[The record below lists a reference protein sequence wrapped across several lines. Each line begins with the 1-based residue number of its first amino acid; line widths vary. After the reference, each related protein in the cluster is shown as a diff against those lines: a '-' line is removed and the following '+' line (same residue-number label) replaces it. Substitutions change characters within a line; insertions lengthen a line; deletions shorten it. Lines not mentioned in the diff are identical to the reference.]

1 MKQLNMDN
9 NIQYNFKDFTH
20 KHYDEL
26 VKLARETSSFV
37 TYTDNLPERT
47 DNFVL
52 WRHDIDFSVHE
63 ALNLARIEH
72 SNNVKSTYFILFSSE
87 FYNVFEK
94 RILDLLFE
102 IKELGHEFGLHFDP
116 LLYQISN
123 EGQLIERLNY
133 EKYILENLLDV
144 KISAFSFHNPTPEI
158 LVYNKWKYDGLI
170 NTYASFFQNQ
180 CQYCSDS
187 NGYWRHTRLYDFL
200 IENAEKP
207 KQVLTH
213 PAWWT
218 EREMSP
224 KERIWRCLDQRA
236 QKTKE
241 YYIKSLKEYGR
252 QHIDN

>member
-1 MKQLNMDN
+1 MKQLSMKN

-26 VKLARETSSFV
+26 IKLASETSSFV
-37 TYTDNLPERT
+37 TYTNNLPERT

-52 WRHDIDFSVHE
+52 WRHDVDFSVHE
-63 ALNLARIEH
+63 ALNMARIEH
-72 SNNVKSTYFILFSSE
+72 KNNVKSTYFILFSSE

-94 RILDLLFE
+94 RILNLLFQ

-116 LLYQISN
+116 LIYQVSD
-123 EGQLIERLNY
+123 EKQLIEKLNY

-144 KISAFSFHNPTPEI
+144 KIAAFSFHNPTPEI
-158 LVYNKWKYDGLI
+158 LIYDKWEYDGLI

-180 CQYCSDS
+180 CLYCSDS
-187 NGYWRHTRLYDFL
+187 NGYWRYSRLFDFL
-200 IENAEKP
+200 MENSGKS

-213 PAWWT
+213 PEWWT

-224 KERIWRCLDQRA
+224 KERVWRCIDKRA
-236 QKTKE
+236 EKNRE
-241 YYIKSLKEYGR
+241 FYENALFLYGR
-252 QHIDN
+252 KMID

>member
-1 MKQLNMDN
+1 MK
-9 NIQYNFKDFTH
+9 IT
-20 KHYDEL
+20 
-26 VKLARETSSFV
+26 
-37 TYTDNLPERT
+37 
-47 DNFVL
+47 
-52 WRHDIDFSVHE
+52 
-63 ALNLARIEH
+63 
-72 SNNVKSTYFILFSSE
+72 
-87 FYNVFEK
+87 
-94 RILDLLFE
+94 
-102 IKELGHEFGLHFDP
+102 
-116 LLYQISN
+116 
-123 EGQLIERLNY
+123 
-133 EKYILENLLDV
+133 
-144 KISAFSFHNPTPEI
+144 AFSFHNPTPEI
-158 LVYNKWKYDGLI
+158 LVYDNWEYNGLI
-170 NTYASFFQNQ
+170 NTYASFFQNE
-180 CQYCSDS
+180 CKYCSDS